1 MIRTTIAS
9 LLTATLSLFACEAMA
24 QQRTFFCGED
34 SSLTLKVVNAKTITA
49 GLIEGQTLTM
59 KQSPDDKMS
68 YFWGDYSVTISK
80 DQRNVSLMIP
90 DFGEIQCI
98 YQGGGAQQAD
108 SQGGGG
114 KVKKTT
120 APKVQKST
128 APKVVQTTKPKV
140 AKDLSAQLT
149 KKPAV
154 KKANL
159 TGVKAKSWG
168 GVVRSGPGMDYPK
181 VASLAEGQPIT
192 LLEYANVPV
201 FNGYSC
207 FKIKFGSKTGHQ
219 WGGILCGVGKQIP
232 GAFETC

>member
-1 MIRTTIAS
+1 MRRILIAA
-9 LLTATLSLFACEAMA
+9 LATAGALTAGAAQA

-34 SSLTLKVVNAKTITA
+34 SELTLKVVNAKTITA

-59 KQSPDDKMS
+59 KQSPDDKMT

-98 YQGGGAQQAD
+98 YQGGGGQQAD

-114 KVKKTT
+114 QVKKTT
-120 APKVQKST
+120 APKVQK
-128 APKVVQTTKPKV
+128 TTKPEVVVQGGQPKV
-140 AKDLSAQLT
+140 AAKEPKALS
-149 KKPAV
+149 KKPAP
-154 KKANL
+154 KKA
-159 TGVKAKSWG
+159 TVAGAKAKSWG

-192 LLEYANVPV
+192 LLEYADVPV
-201 FNGYSC
+201 FNGYSW
-207 FKIKFGSKTGHQ
+207 FKIKFGTKTGYQ